1 MNRIVLIIVVVL
13 TSVVARASD
22 SQCPAPAL
30 EMCLSVARLD
40 AATIALAQFIK
51 EQPKADTRNVFVSV
65 SESDREFKVTFLPRP
80 NPSKVGHEGNT
91 DYITMDNPR
100 GNQYGRFVEYRI
112 SKKTRKIV
120 GTTYAR

>member
-1 MNRIVLIIVVVL
+1 MNRMTLVIFLML
-13 TSVVARASD
+13 ASVARASD
-22 SQCPAPAL
+22 SQCPAPTQG
-30 EMCLSVARLD
+30 MCLSVAQLD
-40 AATIALAQFIK
+40 AAAIALAQFTK

-65 SESDREFKVTFLPRP
+65 SESDREFKVSFLPRP
-80 NPSKVGHEGNT
+80 NPSEVGHDGNT
-91 DYITMDNPR
+91 DYVTMDNPS